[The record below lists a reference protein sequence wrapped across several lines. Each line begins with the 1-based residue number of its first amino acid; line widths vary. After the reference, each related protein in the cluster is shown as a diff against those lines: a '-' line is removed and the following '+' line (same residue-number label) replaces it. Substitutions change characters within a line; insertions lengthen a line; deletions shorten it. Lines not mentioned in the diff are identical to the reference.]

1 MVIPSIP
8 PRIEFR
14 PISVRSG
21 HSGKIRPISA
31 EIHFP
36 AGMNFGFLF
45 SLLELNRCTVAPSLS
60 LISHYLTLSTLT
72 EKLKI
77 KLKQKWCDFTDLWK
91 KKNEEEVGDKKERIR
106 AERAQ
111 AWKEEERLKSAI
123 IMKDRNCIWAR
134 VLVTW
139 VGWELGKSSQ

>member
-1 MVIPSIP
+1 MSFVPFLPERPEYMVIPSIP
-8 PRIEFR
+8 PRIEFH

-31 EIHFP
+31 EIYFS

-45 SLLELNRCTVAPSLS
+45 SLLELNRCTVAPTLS

-91 KKNEEEVGDKKERIR
+91 K
-106 AERAQ
+106 Q
-111 AWKEEERLKSAI
+111 KEEEEEGDKEERIK
-123 IMKDRNCIWAR
+123 
-134 VLVTW
+134 
-139 VGWELGKSSQ
+139 GEKSSGVKWRRKTEICNNDER